1 MKNRATALERLKFTH
16 THTTNKQIMIGKL
29 IGGTGLILKRIIEL
43 PFVLIAALSASALFI
58 FR

>member
-1 MKNRATALERLKFTH
+1 
-16 THTTNKQIMIGKL
+16 MIGKL